1 MSLSCGPLPIFNHE
15 LQSWKIFKT
24 RITQWFIANDI
35 NASNDAAG
43 VKRRA
48 ILLSAFADGTFKLA
62 SDLAVPKDLQQ
73 IPFEDILTIL
83 DTHFTPK
90 QVGFSERHNF
100 YAATQQPTE
109 SPSQWAAR
117 LRGLTVHCQFSNVE
131 EALRDRFIM
140 GMLPGVEKEKLY
152 TQDISGITLAKA
164 VELAENVRSA
174 RAIAASAAA
183 TTTVVTDAT
192 TDQLYKIGQDSKCAR
207 SRQKCAVCGYT
218 SHSASECRF
227 ANYRCKKCNM
237 KGHLRRMCKKV
248 NYVNT
253 SEVGEDSDDGKIF
266 NIRSVRGEPL
276 VETVTVNGI
285 DLEFQIDSG
294 SAVTV
299 ISERTYK
306 LHFHDI
312 PLSFTKK
319 KLVSYTGEVLG
330 CAGRVQ
336 MSLQWRGKTCM
347 LDVYVVRNGGPPLLG
362 RDFIA
367 RFELQ
372 LTPIHYCKQIQ
383 NEIETLHIRYPQVF
397 SGELGCFNKYEIKLT
412 LKENVKPLFFK
423 ARPIAFALRDKIDS
437 ELKRLVDLGVLRPV
451 SYSEYASPI
460 VPVLKRDGSVR
471 ICADYSVSL
480 NKQLVIDQYP
490 LPTVNELFSKL
501 HGGQYFTKLDLSM
514 AYNQFCLNEES
525 QKLTCIN
532 THRGLFS
539 YTRLVFGLA
548 SAPAIF
554 QRAMEYVLA
563 GLNGVHFLLDDIL
576 ITGKDDAEH
585 LDRLHQ
591 VLQRLQDAGLTLQKN
606 KCSFF
611 KDEISYLGY
620 VINRN
625 GLKKSP
631 EKVKAI
637 LEAPI
642 PTNVNQL
649 QSFLGL
655 VNYYRGFVPNASSI
669 LSPLYQLLKKGIKW
683 KWSKVENEAFDNI
696 RKILSSEQ
704 VLTHFNPNETIIL
717 TVDASPNGLGAI
729 LSQKNSAGIE
739 KPLSFA
745 SRTLNN
751 AEKRYSQIQKEA
763 TAIVFGVRRFH
774 QYLYG
779 RSTPFILRTDHKPL
793 LSIFGPYKGI
803 PEVSANRLQRYALFL
818 SGYNYTIEYVK
829 SSDNRADYLSR
840 FSLPDADASSGGT
853 GGDSNA
859 GYTETADID
868 DRAAYV
874 NFVVKGAIPITLQAL
889 RDAIN
894 KDRIMKKVIHYVLEG
909 WPKKV
914 NDSEIKPYSLCKLEL
929 SYENGCLMR
938 GHKIVIP
945 GSLRDRVISEL
956 HTSHMGIVKTKA
968 EARSRF
974 WFPGID
980 GVLERMIGSC
990 EICMQLRAAPPRVHI
1005 SPWKYP
1011 ADPFRRIHL
1020 DFLGPINGHMYLV
1033 IVDAYS
1039 KWVEVCRMNTTC
1051 ASIAVIDKLYE
1062 FMSRFGLPET
1072 IVTDNGTSFCSR
1084 EFLDFCHLN
1093 GITHITSPAYHPA
1106 SNGQAES
1113 YVKVI
1118 KRGIKSSLLSSN
1130 NVRECNLNLL
1140 KYIFDYRNSVHSTT
1154 GLSPAQIVFGRKL
1167 RSRLDILKPAPSPPL
1182 SSSLAKTVRSK
1193 QCSQVKSHG
1202 GKEKMFL
1209 PGQYVLY
1216 KKYSNKNKFN
1226 WCKGVIIQKLGK
1238 IIYLI
1243 RDSLLNTV
1251 VKKHVNQ
1258 IILYKGTINASRP
1271 WELDILSP
1279 DTPGSS
1285 VSTPASCVPIL
1296 PPDLQCHDKVRELG
1310 EGDGHEDRILTPM
1323 PAAETSNENLT
1334 NSNDSCRQSR
1344 SPSHITV
1351 TQGVRRPKSSD
1362 DEEEVSRA
1370 QEYQAPLK
1378 RNRPK
1383 VDYKKFF

>member
-1 MSLSCGPLPIFNHE
+1 M
-15 LQSWKIFKT
+15 
-24 RITQWFIANDI
+24 
-35 NASNDAAG
+35 
-43 VKRRA
+43 
-48 ILLSAFADGTFKLA
+48 
-62 SDLAVPKDLQQ
+62 
-73 IPFEDILTIL
+73 
-83 DTHFTPK
+83 
-90 QVGFSERHNF
+90 
-100 YAATQQPTE
+100 
-109 SPSQWAAR
+109 
-117 LRGLTVHCQFSNVE
+117 
-131 EALRDRFIM
+131 
-140 GMLPGVEKEKLY
+140 
-152 TQDISGITLAKA
+152 
-164 VELAENVRSA
+164 
-174 RAIAASAAA
+174 
-183 TTTVVTDAT
+183 
-192 TDQLYKIGQDSKCAR
+192 
-207 SRQKCAVCGYT
+207 
-218 SHSASECRF
+218 
-227 ANYRCKKCNM
+227 
-237 KGHLRRMCKKV
+237 
-248 NYVNT
+248 
-253 SEVGEDSDDGKIF
+253 
-266 NIRSVRGEPL
+266 
-276 VETVTVNGI
+276 
-285 DLEFQIDSG
+285 
-294 SAVTV
+294 
-299 ISERTYK
+299 
-306 LHFHDI
+306 
-312 PLSFTKK
+312 
-319 KLVSYTGEVLG
+319 
-330 CAGRVQ
+330 
-336 MSLQWRGKTCM
+336 
-347 LDVYVVRNGGPPLLG
+347 
-362 RDFIA
+362 
-367 RFELQ
+367 
-372 LTPIHYCKQIQ
+372 
-383 NEIETLHIRYPQVF
+383 
-397 SGELGCFNKYEIKLT
+397 
-412 LKENVKPLFFK
+412 
-423 ARPIAFALRDKIDS
+423 RDKIDS

-576 ITGKDDAEH
+576 ITGKDDAEY

-655 VNYYRGFVPNASSI
+655 VNYYRCFVPNASSI
-669 LSPLYQLLKKGIKW
+669 LSPLYQLLKKEIKW

-704 VLTHFNPNETIIL
+704 ILTHFNPNETIIL
-717 TVDASPNGLGAI
+717 TVDASPNELGAI
-729 LSQKNSAGIE
+729 LSQKNSA
-739 KPLSFA
+739 
-745 SRTLNN
+745 
-751 AEKRYSQIQKEA
+751 
-763 TAIVFGVRRFH
+763 
-774 QYLYG
+774 
-779 RSTPFILRTDHKPL
+779 
-793 LSIFGPYKGI
+793 GI

-829 SSDNRADYLSR
+829 SSDNSADYLSR
-840 FSLPDADASSGGT
+840 FSLLGADASSSGT

-914 NDSEIKPYSLCKLEL
+914 NDPEIKPYSLCKLEL

-956 HTSHMGIVKTKA
+956 HTSYMGVVKTKA

-1005 SPWKYP
+1005 SPWKYT

-1072 IVTDNGTSFCSR
+1072 IVTDNRTSFCSR

-1154 GLSPAQIVFGRKL
+1154 GLSPAQIVFGRLDPARPLVSEYGSRRFRLGREDTCVVQVFHTNAGFLGEVGAVGHVDFCINGGQRQPDCKGHFMR
-1167 RSRLDILKPAPSPPL
+1167 RSRCSHFMRSCYLAASICRRLHITGVPCDISLIWFITLIWFKP
-1182 SSSLAKTVRSK
+1182 
-1193 QCSQVKSHG
+1193 
-1202 GKEKMFL
+1202 
-1209 PGQYVLY
+1209 
-1216 KKYSNKNKFN
+1216 
-1226 WCKGVIIQKLGK
+1226 
-1238 IIYLI
+1238 
-1243 RDSLLNTV
+1243 
-1251 VKKHVNQ
+1251 
-1258 IILYKGTINASRP
+1258 
-1271 WELDILSP
+1271 ILS
-1279 DTPGSS
+1279 
-1285 VSTPASCVPIL
+1285 ASNT
-1296 PPDLQCHDKVRELG
+1296 G
-1310 EGDGHEDRILTPM
+1310 T
-1323 PAAETSNENLT
+1323 ETRGMF
-1334 NSNDSCRQSR
+1334 C
-1344 SPSHITV
+1344 
-1351 TQGVRRPKSSD
+1351 
-1362 DEEEVSRA
+1362 A
-1370 QEYQAPLK
+1370 
-1378 RNRPK
+1378 K
-1383 VDYKKFF
+1383 VDHEENCPFD